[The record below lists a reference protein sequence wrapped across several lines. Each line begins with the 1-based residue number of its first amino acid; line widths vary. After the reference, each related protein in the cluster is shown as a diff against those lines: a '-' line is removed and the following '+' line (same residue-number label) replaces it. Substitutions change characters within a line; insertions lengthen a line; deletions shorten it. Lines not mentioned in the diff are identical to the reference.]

1 VIDAWNYPVCTS
13 PSDPA
18 AVAKYF
24 TSVLLLC
31 FFYRCLMQTCWTSTD
46 SSSVYDHWPTEQRH
60 CIGLLKISIGCVLL
74 GRCVVLAQMHVTV
87 LKQAVSI

>member
-1 VIDAWNYPVCTS
+1 
-13 PSDPA
+13 
-18 AVAKYF
+18 
-24 TSVLLLC
+24 
-31 FFYRCLMQTCWTSTD
+31 MQTCWTSTD